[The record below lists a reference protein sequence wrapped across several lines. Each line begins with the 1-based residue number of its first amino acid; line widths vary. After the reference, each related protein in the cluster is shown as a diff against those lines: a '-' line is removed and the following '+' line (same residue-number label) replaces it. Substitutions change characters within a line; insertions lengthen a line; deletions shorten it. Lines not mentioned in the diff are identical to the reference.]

1 MTAYLVRRVTAAIAL
16 LFGVTFITFL
26 LFVQIPVNPGY
37 ARIGF
42 PPKPNG
48 VPGQLQKYNAELKRV
63 DHELGADRPVA
74 VQYLKYLQGLAKGSL
89 GRSAMSD
96 QPVRDMLGPALG
108 VTAAL
113 VFGGILL
120 LFLIAVPLGTL
131 AALRTGGMLDRGLLG
146 LALVAASIPPYILSL
161 LLLVNVSRYVG
172 LAHTDPLTGLETETA
187 GYCPLFG
194 HSAGGLPGGV
204 LGGPSCGGPADWA
217 KHLILPWIAFAAG
230 LVAIYM
236 RMVRAAVVEALDEP
250 HVQTARAKGASEW
263 RVVRAHVLRTAA
275 APIATMLAMDIGM
288 ALGIALYVEVVF
300 GLNGLGW
307 TAWNAMV
314 VGQTGFDLP
323 VIAGVTLISAVAIVC
338 LNLVVDLVCGL
349 LDPRIRLG
357 YRRG

>member
-1 MTAYLVRRVTAAIAL
+1 MTAYVVRRVVAAIAL

-26 LFVQIPVNPGY
+26 LFVQIPVDPGY

-42 PPKPNG
+42 PPNPNG

-74 VQYLKYLQGLAKGSL
+74 IQYLRYLQGLAKGSF
-89 GRSAMSD
+89 GRSAMYD
-96 QPVRDMLGPALG
+96 RPVRDMLGPAFK
-108 VTAAL
+108 VTASL
-113 VFGGILL
+113 VVGGIVILL
-120 LFLIAVPLGTL
+120 LIAIPLGTL
-131 AALRTGGMLDRGLLG
+131 AALRSGGLLDRGLLG
-146 LALVAASIPPYILSL
+146 VALVAASIPPYILSL

-172 LAHTDPLTGLETETA
+172 LAHTDPLTGLETETS
-187 GYCPLFG
+187 GYCSLFG
-194 HSAGGLPGGV
+194 RGPCSGAG
-204 LGGPSCGGPADWA
+204 AWA
-217 KHLILPWIAFAAG
+217 KHLLLPWIAFAAG

-250 HVQTARAKGASEW
+250 HVTTARAKGASEW
-263 RVVRAHVLRTAA
+263 RVVRSHVLRTAA
-275 APIATMLAMDIGM
+275 APIATMVAMDIGM

-314 VGQTGFDLP
+314 VGETGFDLP

-338 LNLVVDLVCGL
+338 LNLIVDVVCGL
-349 LDPRIRLG
+349 LDPRVRLSG
-357 YRRG
+357 NRG